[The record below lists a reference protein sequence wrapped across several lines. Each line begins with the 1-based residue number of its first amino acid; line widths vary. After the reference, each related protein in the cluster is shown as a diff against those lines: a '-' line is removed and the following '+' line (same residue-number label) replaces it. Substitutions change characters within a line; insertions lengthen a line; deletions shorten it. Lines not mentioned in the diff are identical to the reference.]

1 MTLGKINKK
10 KILIY
15 TDGACKGNPGKGG
28 WGVVIIDNGLN
39 KELSGSS
46 SNTTNNIMEMTAA
59 IKALSYFKTKKDIL
73 IFTDSK
79 YVLLGVTEWIYNWK
93 KNNWLNKK
101 KEQVKNKKLWQDLDR
116 LNDYHTVEWKWVKA
130 HNGDPGNE
138 RADYLASHAA
148 TDHL

>member
-1 MTLGKINKK
+1 MTLNSPNKK
-10 KILIY
+10 KIIIY

-28 WGVVIIDNGLN
+28 WGVVIIDNNIN
-39 KELSGSS
+39 KELSGSCN
-46 SNTTNNIMEMTAA
+46 NTTNNIMEMTAA
-59 IKALSYFKTKKDIL
+59 IEALSYFKTRKNIL

-101 KEQVKNKKLWQDLDR
+101 KEQIKNKTLWLELDKL
-116 LNDYHTVEWKWVKA
+116 NNFHSIEWKWVKA

-138 RADYLASHAA
+138 RADYLASTAA
-148 TDHL
+148 TDL

>member
-1 MTLGKINKK
+1 MAIGNLKNKI
-10 KILIY
+10 IIY

-28 WGVVIIDNGLN
+28 WGVVIIDNN
-39 KELSGSS
+39 ISKELSGSS
-46 SNTTNNIMEMTAA
+46 NNTTNNIMEMTAA
-59 IKALSYFKTKKDIL
+59 IEALSYFKTCKNIL

-101 KEQVKNKKLWQDLDR
+101 KEQIKNKTLWLELDR
-116 LNDYHTVEWKWVKA
+116 LNNFHSIEWKWVKA

-138 RADYLASHAA
+138 RADYLASKAA
-148 TDHL
+148 TD

>member
-1 MTLGKINKK
+1 MVLGKNKK

-28 WGVVIIDNGLN
+28 WGVVIIDDNCK
-39 KELSGSS
+39 KELSGSCN
-46 SNTTNNIMEMTAA
+46 NTTNNIMEMTAT

-79 YVLLGVTEWIYNWK
+79 YVLLGVTEWIYSWK

-101 KEQVKNKKLWQDLDR
+101 KEHIKNKKLWLDLDR
-116 LNDYHTVEWKWVKA
+116 LNEFHTVEWKWVKA

-148 TDHL
+148 TDL

>member
-1 MTLGKINKK
+1 MAIGNLKK
-10 KILIY
+10 KIIIY
-15 TDGACKGNPGKGG
+15 TDGACKGNHGKGG
-28 WGVVIIDNGLN
+28 WGVVIMDNNIN
-39 KELSGSS
+39 KELSGSCN
-46 SNTTNNIMEMTAA
+46 NTTNNIMEMTAA
-59 IKALSYFKTKKDIL
+59 IESLSYFKSSKDIL

-101 KEQVKNKKLWQDLDR
+101 KEQVKNKKLWQNLDR